1 MAYNNEQVEL
11 IFMENTERFEK
22 TIANLQNELAGLRAG
37 RANPRLLDKITIDYY
52 GTPTQLNQVANITIP
67 EARMIVVSPWDAS
80 VLKAVEKAI
89 IDANIGIMPNNDG
102 KVLRLVFPE
111 LTEERR
117 KSLAKEVKTIAENAK
132 VAVRNIRRDLIEAL
146 KKLKKDSTISEDD
159 YTTYEKDAEK
169 IVSSKIEAVD
179 KIAAEKEKEIMSV

>member
-1 MAYNNEQVEL
+1 MAYNNEEVEL
-11 IFMENTERFEK
+11 IFMDNTERFEK
-22 TIANLQNELAGLRAG
+22 SLVSFNNEIAGLRAG

-52 GTPTQLNQVANITIP
+52 GSQTHLNQVANITVP

-80 VLKAVEKAI
+80 TLKAVEKAI

-117 KSLAKEVKTIAENAK
+117 KSLAKEVKTLSENAK
-132 VAVRNIRRDLIEAL
+132 VAIRNIRRDLIEGL
-146 KKLKKDSTISEDD
+146 KKLKKDSAISEDE
-159 YTTYEKDAEK
+159 YTVYEKDAEK
-169 IVSSKIEAVD
+169 LVVTKIEAID
-179 KIAAEKEKEIMSV
+179 KITAEKEKEIMSV